1 MQAWVS
7 YSEMFQALYKV
18 GRLCVQAR
26 EVQTKTNISNSLG
39 MCVATHSNQEAASPR
54 FFLY

>member
-39 MCVATHSNQEAASPR
+39 MCVATHSNQKAASPR